1 MHNIPIEFDLGKAQS
16 NLNKHG
22 VTFEEAAT
30 CLLDAR
36 ALVREDQNAEG
47 EIRMVL
53 LGCCARGRLLAVVY
67 TLRGGTPR
75 IISARKATKN
85 ETKSYE
91 T

>member
-1 MHNIPIEFDLGKAQS
+1 MHTIAIDFDLAKAQS
-16 NLNKHG
+16 NFSKHG

-30 CLLDAR
+30 CLLDAN
-36 ALVREDQNAEG
+36 ALVREDQSAAG
-47 EIRMVL
+47 KVRIVL
-53 LGCCARGRLLAVVY
+53 LGCSARGRLLAVVY
-67 TLRGGTPR
+67 TLRGETPR